1 MGSNDLANDGAS
13 GSAHVHEIVTSFIRS
28 RFRSSLRGGALKNDD
43 ALFSTGVV
51 DSFGVLELI
60 AFLEDTFQITIDT
73 TRHELSEFDSVDKI
87 VELIARERQII

>member
-1 MGSNDLANDGAS
+1 M
-13 GSAHVHEIVTSFIRS
+13 HEIVADFIRT

-60 AFLEDTFQITIDT
+60 AFLEDTFQVTIDT
-73 TRHELSEFDSVDKI
+73 GRHELSEFDSVDKI
-87 VELIARERQII
+87 VELIGRERQDA